1 MNKLVR
7 KVEWELPG
15 SPKTKMFMYG
25 EASVE
30 ANKEMQEPLE
40 KLYQYEKQPDMLEK
54 IKEYINELD
63 MEIKRVN
70 DILERSDSPEPE
82 LYGRI
87 TTLIEVK
94 NDLQGRLEEVI

>member
-1 MNKLVR
+1 
-7 KVEWELPG
+7 
-15 SPKTKMFMYG
+15 
-25 EASVE
+25 
-30 ANKEMQEPLE
+30 MQEPLE

-94 NDLQGRLEEVI
+94 NDLQGRLDEVI

>member
-1 MNKLVR
+1 
-7 KVEWELPG
+7 
-15 SPKTKMFMYG
+15 
-25 EASVE
+25 
-30 ANKEMQEPLE
+30 
-40 KLYQYEKQPDMLEK
+40 
-54 IKEYINELD
+54 

-94 NDLQGRLEEVI
+94 NDLQGRLDEVI

>member
-54 IKEYINELD
+54 IKELMSWIWRLRELTIYLRD
-63 MEIKRVN
+63 LIRQNQNCME
-70 DILERSDSPEPE
+70 E
-82 LYGRI
+82 L
-87 TTLIEVK
+87 LP
-94 NDLQGRLEEVI
+94 L